1 MEQSGNLKIVT
12 AASNCSIAYICL
24 LKCYFP
30 LQLLQCPQSRAARF
44 DGTGQWEQVLPRS
57 KVGYVRAR
65 ANLVCWGLHSET
77 TETQLSQARHG
88 AVLRSKAE
96 NSASVTTSHWVST
109 MRCGRYLSLYLRHFC
124 ERLGR
129 GSQFVFYSEGT
140 KLPNSFQWGVPRAFP
155 TPPLL
160 IFHLLVW
167 ARFSDSLRVN
177 GEVWQVTINKVHI
190 EKWAQGLKLKYLLL
204 PTECKRSIMWCV
216 QPCTSSLLP
225 VRIPSFLWEIP

>member
-12 AASNCSIAYICL
+12 AASNCSIACICL

-57 KVGYVRAR
+57 KVGRVR

-77 TETQLSQARHG
+77 PGTQLSQAWHV

-109 MRCGRYLSLYLRHFC
+109 MRCGLYLSLYLRHFC
-124 ERLGR
+124 ERLGW
-129 GSQFVFYSEGT
+129 GSSFFFYSEGT
-140 KLPNSFQWGVPRAFP
+140 KLPHSFQWGVPRAFP

-167 ARFSDSLRVN
+167 ARFSDSLQVN
-177 GEVWQVTINKVHI
+177 GEVRQVTIKS
-190 EKWAQGLKLKYLLL
+190 
-204 PTECKRSIMWCV
+204 T
-216 QPCTSSLLP
+216 
-225 VRIPSFLWEIP
+225 

>member
-12 AASNCSIAYICL
+12 AASNCSIACICL

-57 KVGYVRAR
+57 KVGRVR

-77 TETQLSQARHG
+77 PGTQLSQAWHV

-109 MRCGRYLSLYLRHFC
+109 MRCGLYLSLYLRHFC
-124 ERLGR
+124 ERLGW
-129 GSQFVFYSEGT
+129 GS
-140 KLPNSFQWGVPRAFP
+140 SFFFTLKAPSFP
-155 TPPLL
+155 IPFSGEFPGPSPPLP
-160 IFHLLVW
+160 
-167 ARFSDSLRVN
+167 SLSFISWSEP
-177 GEVWQVTINKVHI
+177 GFQI
-190 EKWAQGLKLKYLLL
+190 
-204 PTECKRSIMWCV
+204 PFRSME
-216 QPCTSSLLP
+216 
-225 VRIPSFLWEIP
+225 RYGK